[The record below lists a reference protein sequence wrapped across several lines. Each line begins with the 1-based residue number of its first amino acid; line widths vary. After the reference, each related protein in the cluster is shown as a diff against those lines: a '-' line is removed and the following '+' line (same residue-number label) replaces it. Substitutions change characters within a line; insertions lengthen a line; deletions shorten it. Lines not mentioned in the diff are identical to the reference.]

1 MYQYLGIVVGC
12 VVVSWLAVGL
22 VRRLAL
28 RYGWVAAPRKD
39 RWHEK
44 PTALHGGVG
53 ILAAFLVGTAALF
66 WSLLANPGLSESL
79 GLAVPLPPA
88 EMMVIIAS
96 AALFMAVT
104 GWVDDC
110 VNLKPGVKLLLELI
124 AVTVVIVW
132 IGPFP
137 LTPLPWVNVL
147 VSYFWFVGIVNAV
160 NLLDNMDGVS
170 SGVVIIG
177 LCGLALTGW
186 YGSSEGVPVGALWAL
201 VVAACAFGFWLH
213 NRPPARIFM
222 GDSGSLFLGFTF
234 AALII
239 PSQLNGFY
247 GLDEQD
253 GSSVL
258 LRFLIAVA
266 LAAIPILDTSLV
278 TVTRLMRGQSPSVGG
293 KDHTTHRL
301 AFSGLTHWQTL
312 GVLYGVSA
320 FCVGV
325 ACMMAMFPDTG
336 LVVFLFA
343 FVALAMV
350 AVYIASVRIQVSPIR
365 REGWQQLVTSFI
377 YRVPLIKMLVDV
389 LLVSVSLYAAYLIRF
404 DFVLTDAFRDAV
416 IRSLPVV
423 IVSCVGVSLILR
435 IYEFSW
441 RLASSRDVLNYAMA
455 AALGVVISM
464 ASLTMLDRFGLGY
477 SRGAFVIFGG
487 VYFLALTASR
497 FSFRFLDDLL
507 VRFRMGQ
514 APSGKIPLLVYGT
527 GREARWLLDEI
538 QHDIERWGKYCVVG
552 LVHDDRVET
561 PPSRIAGIPVH
572 TPEQWMEV
580 SFESRP
586 EVIVA
591 DDKIENADVLKFAR
605 SMHQETRVR
614 RYARRITEV
623 MS

>member
-1 MYQYLGIVVGC
+1 MYQYLGILVGC

-66 WSLLANPGLSESL
+66 WSLLANPGLSESM

-580 SFESRP
+580 AFESRP

-591 DDKIENADVLKFAR
+591 DDKIENADVLRFAR

>member
-66 WSLLANPGLSESL
+66 WSLLANPGLSESM

-247 GLDEQD
+247 GLEQQD

-325 ACMMAMFPDTG
+325 AWMMAMFPDTG
-336 LVVFLFA
+336 LVFFLFA
-343 FVALAMV
+343 FVGLTMV

-404 DFVLTDAFRDAV
+404 DFVLTDEFRDAV

-423 IVSCVGVSLILR
+423 IVSCVGVSLVLR

-464 ASLTMLDRFGLGY
+464 ASLTMLDRFGIGY

-514 APSGKIPLLVYGT
+514 APTGKIPLLVYGT

-538 QHDIERWGKYCVVG
+538 QHDIERWGRYCVVG
-552 LVHDDRVET
+552 LVHDDRAES

-580 SFESRP
+580 SFDSRP

-591 DDKIENADVLKFAR
+591 DDRIENADVLKFAL
-605 SMHQETRVR
+605 SMHQDTRVR